1 MWSVRLAP
9 YLVVVTRPNHGGDVV
24 VLTPQNLVTIEAGLV
39 LGVTVVTVSSVHD
52 SAGHLKLYFVLL
64 DAVNLHREIS
74 ACDAELQTN
83 VTDPIEMTVQT
94 VLTRVLLAALRADHV
109 RVLVL
114 EMNILNVS
122 FKRHLVEI

>member
-1 MWSVRLAP
+1 M
-9 YLVVVTRPNHGGDVV
+9 VVTRPNHGGDVV

-74 ACDAELQTN
+74 ACDAELQTK

-114 EMNILNVS
+114 EVDVLYVS
-122 FKRHLVEI
+122 F